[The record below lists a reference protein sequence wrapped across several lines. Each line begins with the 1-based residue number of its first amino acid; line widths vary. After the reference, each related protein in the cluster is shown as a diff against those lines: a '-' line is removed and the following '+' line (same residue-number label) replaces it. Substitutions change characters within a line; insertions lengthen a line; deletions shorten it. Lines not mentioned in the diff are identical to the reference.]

1 MHAAISDAFKYSKL
15 ALATTTYN
23 ASIFP
28 YMRTYINHL
37 TERSYQN
44 RTVALI
50 ENGSWAPMAN
60 KIMKSLFEKS
70 KGITFAQTEV
80 KIMSAL
86 NEESLAQINALVEEL
101 A

>member
-1 MHAAISDAFKYSKL
+1 
-15 ALATTTYN
+15 
-23 ASIFP
+23 
-28 YMRTYINHL
+28 
-37 TERSYQN
+37 
-44 RTVALI
+44 
-50 ENGSWAPMAN
+50 MAN

-86 NEESLAQINALVEEL
+86 NEESLAQIDALVEEL